1 LAFNVARQDTPS
13 SAFVP
18 GTLPSGSAVQAASIL
33 KRPPQQL
40 TKKSF
45 EHRLGHLDRPEVRD
59 AFRRTWE
66 TAKNKADTMLNAAAS
81 EDYIELQNAGS
92 DLGHTLQ
99 DMWELRSGRNDEW
112 VGVLNFLQGILKTYE
127 LESLNVDQIQAIR
140 TVVGDYLGP
149 GTVNKDDVRRCLQV
163 LTEGG
168 IDPWRP
174 ISVNSKDTDND

>member
-1 LAFNVARQDTPS
+1 
-13 SAFVP
+13 
-18 GTLPSGSAVQAASIL
+18 
-33 KRPPQQL
+33 
-40 TKKSF
+40 
-45 EHRLGHLDRPEVRD
+45 
-59 AFRRTWE
+59 
-66 TAKNKADTMLNAAAS
+66 
-81 EDYIELQNAGS
+81 
-92 DLGHTLQ
+92 
-99 DMWELRSGRNDEW
+99 MWELRSGRNDEW